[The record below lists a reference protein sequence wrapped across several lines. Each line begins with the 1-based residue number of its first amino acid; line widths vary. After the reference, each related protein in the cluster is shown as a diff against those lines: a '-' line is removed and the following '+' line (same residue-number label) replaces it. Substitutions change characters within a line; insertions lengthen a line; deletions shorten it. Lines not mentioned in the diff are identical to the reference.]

1 MTTEPIRKVVIVGG
15 GVAAWMSAASLV
27 RAFAGQPLSI
37 QVVEDSQAPP
47 ESLDFSS
54 EESALP
60 ALRAAHRLLGID
72 EAEFMRATNATFRL
86 GTEFVDWSAI
96 GRRWMHPCGEVGA
109 RLDTVAFHH
118 HWLRV
123 AREEGAE
130 FESFSLSAEAA
141 KLGRFA
147 YPAADPRSVLST
159 LSYAFHFDTA
169 LYAQYLRRYAEA
181 RGATRIEGAVK
192 GANFHGP
199 AGPIESVVL
208 ANGERIEGDLFID
221 CSGFRSVLIEEALHT
236 GYEDWSHWLPCDRA
250 VAASISSV
258 SPSVNTV
265 PSAIPA
271 ELNPCTR
278 TTARGSGWQWHIP
291 LQHRIGSGYLYSS
304 RYLSDD
310 EAAATLA
317 NDLPRHASANPR
329 LLEFTPGHRKKVWA
343 GNCVA
348 IGPAAG
354 FLEPLASTN
363 VHLIQSAVAKLLALF
378 PDRSFASAPIDEYN
392 RLATVEYERIRDFL
406 ILHYCLSARDDTP
419 FWRHVR
425 EMRVPPTLERK
436 IGLFASRGRVVLYD
450 DETFGE
456 SSWVS
461 VFVGHSLWPKRVDP
475 RAALVDAN
483 LTRERLRRMR
493 AAIHQAAQAMPV
505 QHAFMSERGL
515 LTAAAPAGGGRA

>member
-1 MTTEPIRKVVIVGG
+1 MTTKSVRKVVIVGG

-37 QVVEDSQAPP
+37 QVIEDSQARP

-86 GTEFVDWSAI
+86 GTEFVDWNAI
-96 GRRWMHPCGEVGA
+96 GQRWMHPCGEVGA

-123 AREEGAE
+123 AKEEGAE
-130 FESFSLSAEAA
+130 FESFSLPAEAA

-147 YPAADPRSVLST
+147 HPAADPRSVLST

-169 LYAQYLRRYAEA
+169 LYARYLRRYAET
-181 RGATRIEGAVK
+181 RGVTRTEGAVSGVSLQ
-192 GANFHGP
+192 GA
-199 AGPIESVVL
+199 AGLIESVVL
-208 ANGERIEGDLFID
+208 ENGERIEGDLFID
-221 CSGFRSVLIEEALHT
+221 CSGFRSVLIEEALHI
-236 GYEDWSHWLPCDRA
+236 GYEDWTHWLPCDRA
-250 VAASISSV
+250 VAVASV
-258 SPSVNTV
+258 SASVT
-265 PSAIPA
+265 
-271 ELNPCTR
+271 ELKPCTR
-278 TTARGSGWQWHIP
+278 TTARGSGWEWHIP
-291 LQHRIGSGYLYSS
+291 LQDRIGSGYVYSS

-317 NDLPRHASANPR
+317 SSPAGHASADPR
-329 LLEFTPGHRKKVWA
+329 LVKFTAGHRKKFWT

-354 FLEPLASTN
+354 FLEPLASTTI
-363 VHLIQSAVAKLLALF
+363 HLIQSAVAKLLALF
-378 PDRSFASAPIDEYN
+378 PDRSFASATIDEYN

-425 EMRVPPTLERK
+425 EMSLPPTLERK

-461 VFVGHSLWPKRVDP
+461 VFVGHGRWPKRVDP

-493 AAIHQAAQAMPV
+493 VAIQQAAQAMPTHRV
-505 QHAFMSERGL
+505 FMSERGL
-515 LTAAAPAGGGRA
+515 ITSAAPPGGGRA